1 MTIHFNRYNLTSD
14 KFTENGDK
22 YKPLSFNDLHIRL
35 VPPFSS
41 PFAQCPLS
49 VIGHF
54 RMDVTE
60 RLLDTKV
67 VVFLEILRFVV
78 GFLLVWCNEIFD
90 SLEKV

>member
-1 MTIHFNRYNLTSD
+1 M
-14 KFTENGDK
+14 
-22 YKPLSFNDLHIRL
+22 
-35 VPPFSS
+35 
-41 PFAQCPLS
+41 
-49 VIGHF
+49 IGHF